1 MIKLFTSLLLSLYL
15 YSLPIDKVGYTVGD
29 KAIDFNLKNVDGKI
43 ISMAANTS
51 NKGYI
56 VIFTCNTCPYSVAY
70 EDRII
75 ALHNK
80 FASLGYPV
88 IAINPNDP
96 VVKPGDS
103 FKKMQ
108 QRAKEKSFPF
118 PYVFDST
125 QEVSLAYGP
134 TNTPHVYVVENV
146 KEDYIVRYIGAID
159 NNTRDAN
166 LATKWYVEDAVNSLL
181 TGESIETT
189 STKAIGCTIKW
200 SAASKKKRAD
210 L

>member
-1 MIKLFTSLLLSLYL
+1 MIKLFAGLLFTIFL
-15 YSLPIDKVGYTVGD
+15 YSSPIDQMGYAVGD
-29 KAIDFNLKNVDGKI
+29 KATDFNLTSVDGTSV
-43 ISMAANTS
+43 SMAANTS

-80 FASLGYPV
+80 FTPLGYPV

-96 VVKPGDS
+96 IVQPGDS

-108 QRAKEKSFPF
+108 QRAQEKAFPF
-118 PYVFDST
+118 PYVIDST
-125 QEVSLAYGP
+125 QEITLAYGA
-134 TNTPHVYVVENV
+134 TNTPHVYVVERV
-146 KEDYIVRYIGAID
+146 KQDYIVRYIGAID
-159 NNTRDAN
+159 NNTRDAS
-166 LATKWYVEDAVNSLL
+166 LATKLYVEDAVNSLL
-181 TGESIETT
+181 KGKSIETT

-200 SAASKKKRAD
+200 SAASKEKRAK

>member
-1 MIKLFTSLLLSLYL
+1 MIKLFTTLLLGLLVLGS
-15 YSLPIDKVGYTVGD
+15 SEHSGYTVGD

-43 ISMAANTS
+43 ISMSANPD

-56 VIFTCNTCPYSVAY
+56 LIFTCNTCPYSVAY

-80 FASLGYPV
+80 YASLGYPV

-103 FKKMQ
+103 FENMQ

-118 PYVFDST
+118 PYIFDST
-125 QEVSLAYGP
+125 QEISLAYGP
-134 TNTPHVYVVENV
+134 TNTPHVYIVERV
-146 KEDYIVRYIGAID
+146 KTDYIVRYIGAID
-159 NNTRDAN
+159 NNTRDAS
-166 LATKWYVEDAVNSLL
+166 LATKIYVESAVENLL
-181 TGESIETT
+181 AGKSIETT
-189 STKAIGCTIKW
+189 STKAIGCSIKW
-200 SAASKKKRAD
+200 SATSKEKRAK

>member
-1 MIKLFTSLLLSLYL
+1 MIKLFASLLLSFYIFG
-15 YSLPIDKVGYTVGD
+15 SPINQAGYIVGD
-29 KAIDFNLKNVDGKI
+29 KAIDFNLKNVDGKN
-43 ISMAANTS
+43 ISMAANTG

-80 FASLGYPV
+80 FTPLGYPV

-96 VVKPGDS
+96 IVQPGDS

-108 QRAKEKSFPF
+108 QRAKEKEFPF
-118 PYVFDST
+118 PYVIDST
-125 QEVSLAYGP
+125 QETTLAYGA
-134 TNTPHVYVVENV
+134 TNTPHVYVVERV
-146 KEDYIVRYIGAID
+146 KQDYIVRYIGAID
-159 NNTRDAN
+159 NNTRDAT
-166 LATKWYVEDAVNSLL
+166 LATKFYVEDAVNSLL
-181 TGESIETT
+181 KGKSIETT
-189 STKAIGCTIKW
+189 SSKAIGCTIKW
-200 SAASKKKRAD
+200 SAASKEKRVD